1 MKFATHLRSLAL
13 ATLVNLAV
21 IPVGAQNDDGSGSE
35 HLGRI
40 TNATDTAEDWLWA
53 TRNLADTNTRDS
65 VRQALSNRET
75 YPRQPLVNLLTHS
88 QLIVRLGA
96 LELLEEAAGST
107 FEYNPWNF
115 EPEGAP
121 LKAWQ
126 NWAGLT
132 GEVNSTGLILSPEQ
146 LQAYLRDIISGNSER
161 KRRAIRML
169 SPDSLKAVASIQEF
183 IVANPGLPTAS
194 HLSLKEAQYN
204 LVLTRITPKTAAILA
219 RDLTRGNQDQQLSAL
234 SGLKNVGF
242 LAIPIVRDFLNS
254 NDALIRETSIDT
266 ILALGG
272 AQTVPLVTPTLTE
285 EKDINVIHAAMR
297 RLREIGGD
305 EAKKIAL
312 HYLDHKDEDIVISA
326 LQTATK
332 LWGGDD
338 DYFSFDESPSKKTTD
353 NPANPKVVTLLS
365 DPRWR
370 VRVTALEYVSKIRVT
385 EAGEEVVKLL
395 KDDDSFVRANAID
408 AVVSLNLRSAT
419 EEMENIFLSDEE
431 MIGPIT
437 SAFSSLGTPL
447 PDKLIT
453 HLDKSSPDA
462 LIAAIKAIS
471 SDKEPFLRIV
481 TRYAKHQNLDVAC
494 TALRSLADDTDK
506 VKQDFVANYLTEAL
520 QSGSP
525 EKKTAILSALRYP
538 SNNSS
543 SYGAPILPPA
553 NPTSL
558 DHLYD
563 AFTKLSEIEVKTEK
577 AAPAAEAAVEGGKEA
592 LKDELIKI
600 SADWS
605 QSTENTHAYRA
616 GFILAYADIDEGFQN
631 ITKNFSKL
639 TTSQRAAI
647 ADDLYSPR
655 SQEAPALLLLLLQDD
670 VSEVRTDAAYTSFGD
685 YLGGNFITEALDA
698 LTAPD
703 TKLKAHEAYSY
714 RLESSLSSRYRNEIL
729 TWARSTL
736 ADTESIDEN
745 KILSLIL
752 LRNHLSSDDKTL
764 ATYLTV
770 SNNQWLRRAAWHALA
785 ASSPTWVSE
794 NLASLQAD
802 SSPAVRLALPMS
814 FSNSGSN
821 WQHYFND
828 INSQGDRASSSDNNK
843 TQLTDELETTLREFA
858 EKDPDS
864 RIRFESWFA
873 LMVHRKEIDLRAF
886 TGLIG
891 EQEKEANVPLR
902 LAKHIERNYASMGK
916 AMRPLMA
923 YTNIKAIS
931 PNKLPVILNH
941 FSDNNAKASF
951 TSFEA
956 LAKSAET
963 TDAPQ
968 QIEGVET
975 LEEIAAKREHLKVLA
990 FYKPG
995 CRECEK
1001 AERNLESLKTQFP
1014 LLEIERVN
1022 ISDQN
1027 GLILNQIL
1035 CSRLKISG
1043 VGKTPSFFTQA
1054 GATIAP
1060 KVTPQDLT
1068 TLLQSTMETKDDP
1081 TWADFDAVETEQA
1094 KEDLDENFSNI
1105 TLALVI
1111 GGGLLDGINPCA
1123 FATIIFFL
1131 SYLQVAKRSPREIL
1145 MVGGSFILA
1154 IFLAYFSVGLIFHAA
1169 IEKLV
1174 HLDSFKTARVIMTWT
1189 FAFFAFLVAAL
1200 SLRDG
1205 IRASRGNISD
1215 MTLQLPDFLKNRIRG
1230 TIRKRARSRNFVVA
1244 AFITGIIISILEL
1257 ACTGQVYAPIVY
1269 QIQQGRADAVTY
1281 LLIYNLAFILPLVI
1295 IFVLAYRGMT
1305 SEALVRFQK
1314 NHTATVKYA
1323 TAILFFA
1330 LTLIILFGD
1339 KIFPH

>member
-1 MKFATHLRSLAL
+1 
-13 ATLVNLAV
+13 
-21 IPVGAQNDDGSGSE
+21 
-35 HLGRI
+35 
-40 TNATDTAEDWLWA
+40 
-53 TRNLADTNTRDS
+53 
-65 VRQALSNRET
+65 
-75 YPRQPLVNLLTHS
+75 
-88 QLIVRLGA
+88 
-96 LELLEEAAGST
+96 
-107 FEYNPWNF
+107 
-115 EPEGAP
+115 
-121 LKAWQ
+121 
-126 NWAGLT
+126 
-132 GEVNSTGLILSPEQ
+132 
-146 LQAYLRDIISGNSER
+146 
-161 KRRAIRML
+161 
-169 SPDSLKAVASIQEF
+169 
-183 IVANPGLPTAS
+183 
-194 HLSLKEAQYN
+194 
-204 LVLTRITPKTAAILA
+204 
-219 RDLTRGNQDQQLSAL
+219 
-234 SGLKNVGF
+234 
-242 LAIPIVRDFLNS
+242 
-254 NDALIRETSIDT
+254 
-266 ILALGG
+266 
-272 AQTVPLVTPTLTE
+272 
-285 EKDINVIHAAMR
+285 
-297 RLREIGGD
+297 
-305 EAKKIAL
+305 
-312 HYLDHKDEDIVISA
+312 
-326 LQTATK
+326 
-332 LWGGDD
+332 
-338 DYFSFDESPSKKTTD
+338 
-353 NPANPKVVTLLS
+353 
-365 DPRWR
+365 
-370 VRVTALEYVSKIRVT
+370 
-385 EAGEEVVKLL
+385 
-395 KDDDSFVRANAID
+395 
-408 AVVSLNLRSAT
+408 
-419 EEMENIFLSDEE
+419 
-431 MIGPIT
+431 
-437 SAFSSLGTPL
+437 
-447 PDKLIT
+447 
-453 HLDKSSPDA
+453 
-462 LIAAIKAIS
+462 
-471 SDKEPFLRIV
+471 
-481 TRYAKHQNLDVAC
+481 
-494 TALRSLADDTDK
+494 
-506 VKQDFVANYLTEAL
+506 
-520 QSGSP
+520 
-525 EKKTAILSALRYP
+525 
-538 SNNSS
+538 
-543 SYGAPILPPA
+543 
-553 NPTSL
+553 
-558 DHLYD
+558 
-563 AFTKLSEIEVKTEK
+563 
-577 AAPAAEAAVEGGKEA
+577 
-592 LKDELIKI
+592 
-600 SADWS
+600 
-605 QSTENTHAYRA
+605 
-616 GFILAYADIDEGFQN
+616 
-631 ITKNFSKL
+631 
-639 TTSQRAAI
+639 
-647 ADDLYSPR
+647 
-655 SQEAPALLLLLLQDD
+655 
-670 VSEVRTDAAYTSFGD
+670 
-685 YLGGNFITEALDA
+685 
-698 LTAPD
+698 
-703 TKLKAHEAYSY
+703 
-714 RLESSLSSRYRNEIL
+714 
-729 TWARSTL
+729 
-736 ADTESIDEN
+736 
-745 KILSLIL
+745 
-752 LRNHLSSDDKTL
+752 
-764 ATYLTV
+764 
-770 SNNQWLRRAAWHALA
+770 
-785 ASSPTWVSE
+785 
-794 NLASLQAD
+794 
-802 SSPAVRLALPMS
+802 
-814 FSNSGSN
+814 
-821 WQHYFND
+821 
-828 INSQGDRASSSDNNK
+828 
-843 TQLTDELETTLREFA
+843 
-858 EKDPDS
+858 
-864 RIRFESWFA
+864 
-873 LMVHRKEIDLRAF
+873 MVHRKEIDLRAF

-1081 TWADFDAVETEQA
+1081 TWADFDAVETKQA